1 MVTITEAA
9 RDKVLEILKD
19 GDRKGVGLRVAI
31 TGRGRGPGGFGYEL
45 ELIEEAERA
54 PDDLVVDAG
63 GFKLIVDAVSAP
75 KLEGAVV
82 DYVEDSTDSGF
93 KIENPNSFFEE
104 PAAAAVQK
112 VLDEQINPAVA
123 DHGGFVVLLD
133 VKDDTAYIQLGGGCQ
148 GCGMANVTLKQGV
161 EVMIQRAVPEIK
173 HVIDSTDH
181 ASGTNPFYQP
191 AKGGGA
197 SPLA

>member
-1 MVTITEAA
+1 MIAISETA

-19 GDRKGVGLRVAI
+19 GDRHGVALRVAI

-45 ELIEEAERA
+45 ELIEENEKA
-54 PDDLVVDAG
+54 PDDLVVDADG
-63 GFKLIVDAVSAP
+63 IKLIVDAMSAP
-75 KLEGAVV
+75 KLEGATV
-82 DYVEDSTDSGF
+82 DYVEDSSDSGF
-93 KIENPNSFFEE
+93 KIENPNSFFED
-104 PAAAAVQK
+104 PTAISVQH

-133 VKDDTAYIQLGGGCQ
+133 VKGDTAYIELGGGCQ

-181 ASGTNPFYQP
+181 ASGSNPYYQP